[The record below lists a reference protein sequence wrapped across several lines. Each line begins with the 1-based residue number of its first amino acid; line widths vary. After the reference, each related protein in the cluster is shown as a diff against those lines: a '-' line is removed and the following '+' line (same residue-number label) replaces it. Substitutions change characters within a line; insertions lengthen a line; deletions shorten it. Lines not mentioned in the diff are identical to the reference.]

1 MAGMKR
7 VALLIAIA
15 LPAAGLAQAPP
26 DQPQPAPAAAPQV
39 PLPEAPAPNSALWDR
54 MEHLPR
60 GEKIKINY
68 GHGAWDGCRFAGAT
82 DAYLFC
88 EPGED
93 SGRAQE
99 FRIDRFSI
107 ADFKIDHDV
116 RNGRLIFAAITV
128 GSGLALGIRMAEV
141 AHTDPEAAGTF
152 GGLLGAGLG
161 AVVAIPISCL
171 SGHCVVLHLPPP
183 QPAPY
188 GIGYSVPLRMRGS
201 RR

>member
-1 MAGMKR
+1 MKR

-15 LPAAGLAQAPP
+15 LPAAGLSQAPP
-26 DQPQPAPAAAPQV
+26 DQPQPAPVAASQA
-39 PLPEAPAPNSALWDR
+39 PLPDAPAPAMGSAMWDR
-54 MEHLPR
+54 VEHLPR
-60 GEKIKINY
+60 GQKIKINY
-68 GHGAWDGCRFAGAT
+68 GQGAWDRCRFAGAT

-93 SGRAQE
+93 SDRAQE
-99 FRIDRFSI
+99 YRIDRSSI

-128 GSGLALGIRMAEV
+128 GSGLALGIRMADV
-141 AHTDPEAAGTF
+141 AKTDPEAVGTF

-161 AVVAIPISCL
+161 AVVAIPFSCL

-183 QPAPY
+183 QPVAY
-188 GIGYSVPLRMRGS
+188 GVGYSVPLRL
-201 RR
+201 RRFGR